1 MKTMKKLLFVFAL
14 MLVSTSAFSQTV
26 EKIFNEFKDKPG
38 VQAVNLDKASLSMFA
53 AASKNEKSKKMID
66 NIDAIKILHIEDNAK
81 TCKQFAK
88 KVDKLKTEG
97 FETLVNV
104 KEEDETSR
112 IFTHSNG
119 DIIDELI
126 ILHLEKDECTLLHV
140 FGKINFSEID
150 NVIDL
155 QNFGE

>member
-1 MKTMKKLLFVFAL
+1 MNTMKKLLFVFAL

-26 EKIFNEFKDKPG
+26 EKLFNEFKDKPG

-53 AASKNEKSKKMID
+53 GATKNEKSKKMID

-104 KEEDETSR
+104 KEEDETTR
-112 IFTHSNG
+112 IFTRSNG

-140 FGKINFSEID
+140 FGKINFSEIND
-150 NVIDL
+150 VIEL
-155 QNFGE
+155 QDIGE

>member
-26 EKIFNEFKDKPG
+26 EKLFNEFKDKAG
-38 VQAVNLDKASLSMFA
+38 VQVVNFDKASLAMFA
-53 AASKNEKSKKMID
+53 AATESEKVKKTID

-104 KEEDETSR
+104 KEEDKTTH
-112 IFTHSNG
+112 IFTRSNG
-119 DIIDELI
+119 DIIDGLI
-126 ILHLEKDECTLLHV
+126 ILHLEKDECTLVHV
-140 FGKINFSEID
+140 LGKMNFNEINDVIKLQD
-150 NVIDL
+150 NV
-155 QNFGE
+155 E

>member
-26 EKIFNEFKDKPG
+26 EKLFNEFKDKPG

-53 AASKNEKSKKMID
+53 GATKNEKSKKMID

-104 KEEDETSR
+104 KEEDETTR
-112 IFTHSNG
+112 IFTRSNS

-140 FGKINFSEID
+140 FGKINFSEIND
-150 NVIDL
+150 VIEL
-155 QNFGE
+155 QDIGE

>member
-1 MKTMKKLLFVFAL
+1 M
-14 MLVSTSAFSQTV
+14 
-26 EKIFNEFKDKPG
+26 
-38 VQAVNLDKASLSMFA
+38 
-53 AASKNEKSKKMID
+53 
-66 NIDAIKILHIEDNAK
+66 
-81 TCKQFAK
+81 
-88 KVDKLKTEG
+88 KTEG

-104 KEEDETSR
+104 KEEDETTR
-112 IFTHSNG
+112 IFTRSNS

-155 QNFGE
+155 QNFGK

>member
-1 MKTMKKLLFVFAL
+1 MKKLLFVFAL

-26 EKIFNEFKDKPG
+26 EKLFNEFKDKPG
-38 VQAVNLDKASLSMFA
+38 VQAVNLDKASISMFA
-53 AASKNEKSKKMID
+53 AATKNEKSKKTID
-66 NIDAIKILHIEDNAK
+66 NIDAIKIMHIEDNAK

-88 KVDKLKTEG
+88 KADKLKTEG

-104 KEEDETSR
+104 KEEDETTR

-126 ILHLEKDECTLLHV
+126 ILHLEKDECALVHV
-140 FGKINFSEID
+140 FGKINFSEIND
-150 NVIDL
+150 VIEL
-155 QNFGE
+155 QDIGE

>member
-38 VQAVNLDKASLSMFA
+38 VQVVNLDKAILSMFA
-53 AASKNEKSKKMID
+53 GATKNEKSKKTID
-66 NIDAIKILHIEDNAK
+66 NIDAIKIMHIEDNAK

-104 KEEDETSR
+104 KEEDETTR

-119 DIIDELI
+119 DLIDELI

-140 FGKINFSEID
+140 FGKINFSEIND
-150 NVIDL
+150 VIEL
-155 QNFGE
+155 QDIGE

>member
-53 AASKNEKSKKMID
+53 GATKNEKSKKTID
-66 NIDAIKILHIEDNAK
+66 NIDAIKIMHIEDNAK

-104 KEEDETSR
+104 KEEDETTR

-119 DIIDELI
+119 DLIDELI

-140 FGKINFSEID
+140 FGKINFSEIND
-150 NVIDL
+150 VIEL
-155 QNFGE
+155 QDIGE

>member
-1 MKTMKKLLFVFAL
+1 MKTMKKILFVFAL

-38 VQAVNLDKASLSMFA
+38 VQVVNLDKASLSMFA
-53 AASKNEKSKKMID
+53 GATKNEKSKKTID
-66 NIDAIKILHIEDNAK
+66 NIDAIKIMHIEDNAK

-104 KEEDETSR
+104 KEEDETTR

-126 ILHLEKDECTLLHV
+126 ILHLEKDECALVHV
-140 FGKINFSEID
+140 FGKINFSEIND
-150 NVIDL
+150 VIEL
-155 QNFGE
+155 QDIGE